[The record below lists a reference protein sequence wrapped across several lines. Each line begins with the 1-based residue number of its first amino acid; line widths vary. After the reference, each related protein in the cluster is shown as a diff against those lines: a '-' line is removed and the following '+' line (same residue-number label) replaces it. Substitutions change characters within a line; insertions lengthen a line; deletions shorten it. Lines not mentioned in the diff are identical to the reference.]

1 MEPKK
6 RVEGGKVDNAT
17 GWRHIYLYN
26 KIGYKNKIG
35 SLLFR

>member
-6 RVEGGKVDNAT
+6 RVEGGKVDNA
-17 GWRHIYLYN
+17 IYLYN
-26 KIGYKNKIG
+26 KIGYKSKIG